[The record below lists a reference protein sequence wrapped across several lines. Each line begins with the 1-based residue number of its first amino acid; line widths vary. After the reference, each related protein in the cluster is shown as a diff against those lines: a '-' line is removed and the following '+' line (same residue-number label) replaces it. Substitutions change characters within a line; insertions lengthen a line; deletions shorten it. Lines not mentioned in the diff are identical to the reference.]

1 MGRGLPELSGLAAA
15 HAVIANPK
23 LILADEPTGNL
34 HSSPRV
40 INLAG
45 GWGGH
50 GRLGGCGGEDG
61 IMRAIASLIG
71 R

>member
-34 HSSPRV
+34 HSSHRV
-40 INLAG
+40 INLADGWVVSG
-45 GWGGH
+45 GSEAAKGKT
-50 GRLGGCGGEDG
+50 
-61 IMRAIASLIG
+61 A
-71 R
+71 